1 MYEQLSID
9 GEIDKARA
17 RNTDPETSRAA
28 AASLTPP
35 TLRASQEAVLDVF
48 ESRRKMTDVEMIDA
62 YNHVLA
68 FYVPPQ
74 SPSGLRTRRKELV
87 RKGFLRDSGE
97 REKMASG
104 RKAIVWERCEP

>member
-17 RNTDPETSRAA
+17 RNTDPETSHAA

-62 YNHVLA
+62 YNHVLGLLRA
-68 FYVPPQ
+68 AAVTERAAYTPQRVGQEGVPARLRRARKDGVGPQ
-74 SPSGLRTRRKELV
+74 GDRV
-87 RKGFLRDSGE
+87 G
-97 REKMASG
+97 KM
-104 RKAIVWERCEP
+104 